1 MSLGSRLEGA
11 ALALAGAA
19 VLVFLASAA
28 TGLRF
33 SRASDAPS
41 STVDTAATLAAPTGA
56 RVEVLNG
63 AGRPGLARDATERLR
78 AAGFD
83 VVYFGNARESQGLSL
98 VLDRG
103 GRGDAARRA
112 AAALGI
118 RDVRTRP
125 NATLYVD
132 VTVILGKDWPPPPPP
147 VRESWLTRAVRAVRS
162 FFASRPSDVP
172 GDDEGRARSGE

>member
-1 MSLGSRLEGA
+1 MSVGSRLEGA
-11 ALALAGAA
+11 ALALAGVA

-33 SRASDAPS
+33 SHGPDASQTPA
-41 STVDTAATLAAPTGA
+41 DTAAALTTPVGA

-63 AGRPGLARDATERLR
+63 AGRAGLARDATERLR

-83 VVYFGNARESQGLSL
+83 VVFFGNAREPRGLSL

-118 RDVRTRP
+118 RDVRTQA
-125 NATLYVD
+125 NAALYVD

-147 VRESWLTRAVRAVRS
+147 VRESWLTRATKAVRS

-172 GDDEGRARSGE
+172 GDDEGGARSGE

>member
-1 MSLGSRLEGA
+1 MSARSRLEG
-11 ALALAGAA
+11 LALAAA
-19 VLVFLASAA
+19 GITVVAFLVSAA

-33 SRASDAPS
+33 SRAADRDAAGIS
-41 STVDTAATLAAPTGA
+41 AVDTAVALPDTAVGPAA

-83 VVYFGNARESQGLSL
+83 VVFFGNAAEPRGLSL

-118 RDVRTRP
+118 RAVREEP
-125 NATLYVD
+125 NAALYVD

-147 VRESWLTRAVRAVRS
+147 VKESWSTRAWHALRS
-162 FFASRPSDVP
+162 VF
-172 GDDEGRARSGE
+172 

>member
-1 MSLGSRLEGA
+1 MSKRRRSIGTWLEGLALGVAGVAVAAFLVSA
-11 ALALAGAA
+11 ALGLH
-19 VLVFLASAA
+19 FSRA
-28 TGLRF
+28 TGPTA
-33 SRASDAPS
+33 ASDAPAAD
-41 STVDTAATLAAPTGA
+41 TALPVADTAAGPAP

-63 AGRPGLARDATERLR
+63 AGTPGLARDATERLR

-83 VVYFGNARESQGLSL
+83 VVYFGNAPEAHGLSL

-118 RDVRTRP
+118 RDVRAQP

-132 VTVILGKDWPPPPPP
+132 VTVILGKDWPPPAPP
-147 VRESWLTRAVRAVRS
+147 VKESWLGRLRRRLRS
-162 FFASRPSDVP
+162 TF
-172 GDDEGRARSGE
+172 